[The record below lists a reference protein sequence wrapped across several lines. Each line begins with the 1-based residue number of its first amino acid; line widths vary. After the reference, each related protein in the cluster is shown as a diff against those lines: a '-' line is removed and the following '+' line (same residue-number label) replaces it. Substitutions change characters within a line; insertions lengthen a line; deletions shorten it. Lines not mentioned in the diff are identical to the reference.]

1 MLLVLTGVTAISVAL
16 LAYVNELT
24 KEPIAQ
30 ANAKTLSDAVSAVVP
45 GFDNDPIAEKKTQEV
60 NGVQYAVYPATK
72 EGKFIG
78 AAVEATSMGFGGE
91 LKVLV
96 GFDAEGK
103 IIDYSLLSHVETP
116 GLGSKAADW
125 FKKGNKGDITGMNP
139 GEASL
144 TVSKDGGK
152 VDAITASTITS
163 RAFLNAVN
171 VAYAAYAGQ
180 NTADGATGATQKNV
194 EEAAGANTATGATIK
209 VELTD
214 SVSAKS
220 ERSRD
225 MNNFTVLMNGIV
237 KENPTFVLL
246 LGMCPTLGTTSS
258 AINGMGMGLATMFV
272 LICSNVVIS
281 AIKNLIPD
289 MVRIPSFIV
298 VIASF
303 VTLLQMVMQA
313 YVPALYA
320 TLGLFIP
327 LIVVNCIVLGRAEAF
342 AAKNNPVASFFDGL
356 GMGLGFTIA
365 LTLLGAVREFLGT
378 GKIFNLTILPE
389 EYGMLVFV
397 LAPGAFIALGY
408 LIALVNSFKKA

>member
-1 MLLVLTGVTAISVAL
+1 M
-16 LAYVNELT
+16 
-24 KEPIAQ
+24 
-30 ANAKTLSDAVSAVVP
+30 
-45 GFDNDPIAEKKTQEV
+45 
-60 NGVQYAVYPATK
+60 
-72 EGKFIG
+72 
-78 AAVEATSMGFGGE
+78 
-91 LKVLV
+91 
-96 GFDAEGK
+96 
-103 IIDYSLLSHVETP
+103 
-116 GLGSKAADW
+116 
-125 FKKGNKGDITGMNP
+125 
-139 GEASL
+139 
-144 TVSKDGGK
+144 
-152 VDAITASTITS
+152 
-163 RAFLNAVN
+163 
-171 VAYAAYAGQ
+171 
-180 NTADGATGATQKNV
+180 
-194 EEAAGANTATGATIK
+194 
-209 VELTD
+209 
-214 SVSAKS
+214 
-220 ERSRD
+220 
-225 MNNFTVLMNGIV
+225 MNGII

-281 AIKNLIPD
+281 AD

-342 AAKNNPVASFFDGL
+342 AAKNTPVASFFDGL
-356 GMGLGFTIA
+356 GMGLGFTLA

-389 EYGMLVFV
+389 EYGMLIFV

-408 LIALVNSFKKA
+408 LIALINSLKKN